1 MGSRPVDNVR
11 PIFFRL
17 RRAKHS
23 RPVPH
28 GACGTMIVL
37 QKSALAQSSMENIL
51 YVFYRQPGTDEA
63 SAPSGSLHDFDRR
76 RSRFLV
82 PSTSSG

>member
-1 MGSRPVDNVR
+1 MESRPVDNGS
-11 PIFFRL
+11 PKFSRL

-37 QKSALAQSSMENIL
+37 ENYAGIMGL
-51 YVFYRQPGTDEA
+51 SLVDYKFGFSLKIKGVWF
-63 SAPSGSLHDFDRR
+63 SGW
-76 RSRFLV
+76 
-82 PSTSSG
+82 GGKNGE